1 MNLMEIGK
9 KPEIQPTETADQMK
23 NLPDTT
29 DKWKQLAKEQGV
41 DMFLLDD
48 GWFANKYPRKD
59 DHAHL
64 NNEGHNLLVDWAENF
79 LEKL

>member
-29 DKWKQLAKEQGV
+29 DKWKQLAKEIQKLKKRV
-41 DMFLLDD
+41 ELQ
-48 GWFANKYPRKD
+48 
-59 DHAHL
+59 
-64 NNEGHNLLVDWAENF
+64 
-79 LEKL
+79 LEKISETKLLCGIGYVAAVIFAVCLIEICIL